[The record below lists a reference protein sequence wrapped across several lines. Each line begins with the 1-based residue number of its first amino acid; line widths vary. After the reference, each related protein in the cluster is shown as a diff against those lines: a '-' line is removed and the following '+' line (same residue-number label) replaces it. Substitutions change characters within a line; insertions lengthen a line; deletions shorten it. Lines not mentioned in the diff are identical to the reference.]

1 MSASR
6 SLLSRARAVI
16 PRFAVGGPCTAIAP
30 HGHGHIHDSFAATV
44 DGSAGPRRFLLQRF
58 NTTVFPD
65 AETVLANVA
74 AVTAHLR
81 RRRTERGADTDRT
94 VLSLVPTEEGGWLAR
109 DDEGDIWRLYDFV
122 EGSVAR
128 ERAESPADARTA
140 ARGFAAFVR
149 DLADGPPLAET
160 IPHFHETPR
169 RLAAL
174 HTALHADA
182 LHRARGARAEIA
194 AVERAA
200 PLASALTAL
209 RDRGELPTRAV
220 HNDTKI
226 NNLLFDAQTG
236 GELCVIDLDTVMPGL
251 ALYDF
256 GDLVRTLASATAEDE
271 PDASRVAAR
280 PDYVL
285 AAAEGW
291 IEGLGEDLAP
301 IERRSLVLAARVLC
315 FECGVRFLTDYL
327 HGDVY
332 FKIRRPNQNLDRCR
346 AQLALERSLAD
357 REEALQRSI
366 DQLPLTDA
374 RSSA

>member
-1 MSASR
+1 MSSASA
-6 SLLSRARAVI
+6 LSHARVVL
-16 PRFAVGGPCTAIAP
+16 PRFAVGGPCAALAP
-30 HGHGHIHDSFAATV
+30 HGHGHIHDSFVATV
-44 DGSAGPRRFLLQRF
+44 DTSEGARRYLLQRL
-58 NTTVFPD
+58 NATVFPD
-65 AETVLANVA
+65 PEAVVANIA

-81 RRRTERGADTDRT
+81 RRRDDERA
-94 VLSLVPTEEGGWLAR
+94 VLSLVPTHAGGWLERDEEGGT
-109 DDEGDIWRLYDFV
+109 WRLYDFV

-128 ERAESPADARTA
+128 ERAESPEDARTA
-140 ARGFAAFVR
+140 ARGFAAFLR
-149 DLADGPPLAET
+149 DLAGGPPLAE
-160 IPHFHETPR
+160 ILPHFHDTPR

-182 LHRARGARAEIA
+182 HHRARTARAEIA

-209 RDRGELPTRAV
+209 HDRGAVPRRIV

-226 NNLLFDAQTG
+226 NNLLLDERTG
-236 GELCVIDLDTVMPGL
+236 RELCVIDLDTVMPGL

-256 GDLVRTLASATAEDE
+256 GDLVRTIASASPEDE
-271 PDASRVAAR
+271 PDAGRVAAR
-280 PDYVL
+280 PDFVL
-285 AAAEGW
+285 AAARGW
-291 IEGLGEDLAP
+291 IEGSAGTLLAA
-301 IERRSLVLAARVLC
+301 ERERLVLAARVLS

-346 AQLALERSLAD
+346 AQLALERSLD
-357 REEALQRSI
+357 QQEDALQREI
-366 DQLPLTDA
+366 EDPNFADA

>member
-1 MSASR
+1 MSAAN
-6 SLLSRARAVI
+6 LLSQARAVL
-16 PRFAVGGPCTAIAP
+16 PHFAVAGPASAIAP
-30 HGHGHIHDSFAATV
+30 HGHGHIHDSFAALV
-44 DGSAGPRRFLLQRF
+44 EGDDGARRYLLQRF
-58 NTTVFPD
+58 NTAVFPD
-65 AETVLANVA
+65 PETVLANVA

-81 RRRTERGADTDRT
+81 RRLVERGVDAERR
-94 VLSLVPTEEGGWLAR
+94 VLSLVPTRDGGWLER
-109 DDEGDIWRLYDFV
+109 DQEGDVWRLFEFI
-122 EGSVAR
+122 EGSAAR
-128 ERAESPADARTA
+128 ERAETPTDARTA

-160 IPHFHETPR
+160 LPHFHDTPR

-182 LHRARGARAEIA
+182 HHRARTARAEIA

-200 PLASALTAL
+200 PLATALT
-209 RDRGELPTRAV
+209 ELQLPIRIV

-226 NNLLFDAQTG
+226 NNLLCDVTTG
-236 GELCVIDLDTVMPGL
+236 RELCVIDLDTVMPGL

-256 GDLVRTLASATAEDE
+256 GDLVRTLASATPEDE

-280 PDYVL
+280 PDYVV
-285 AAAEGW
+285 AAARGW
-291 IEGLGEDLAP
+291 IEGMGEELLP
-301 IERRSLVLAARVLC
+301 TERARLVLAARVLS

-332 FKIRRPNQNLDRCR
+332 FKTRRPNQNLDRCR
-346 AQLALERSLAD
+346 AQLALERSLAEQ
-357 REEALQRSI
+357 EELLQRRI
-366 DQLPLTDA
+366 EEITDDDA